1 MIRRLCACLLGSAS
15 LAAAEPF
22 SLDFPVDC
30 TLGETCYIQQYVDH
44 DPGPGARD
52 FTCQG
57 LSYDGHKG
65 TDIALPTLAAMAQ
78 GVRVRAAAPGVVR
91 ARRDGVRPRQA
102 GHAAAAVCCGYRGGI
117 RRVVRTDFHG
127 GLRRGLRLRRR

>member
-78 GVRVRAAAPGVVR
+78 GVRVRAAAPGIPIR
-91 ARRDGVRPRQA
+91 CHFHDTRTPRRGGRPAARRP
-102 GHAAAAVCCGYRGGI
+102 
-117 RRVVRTDFHG
+117 
-127 GLRRGLRLRRR
+127 